1 MKRQWEAEELLE
13 HWTLHVEE
21 LALLGNKTGATR
33 LGFTVLLKFFQKEA
47 RFPAYKN
54 EVTGQVITYLATQ
67 AQVAPD
73 AYVQYNW
80 QGRSIKEHRAQI
92 REALGFREATVA
104 HAEEMTVWLVEQV
117 LPQEHQDERLHE
129 RVYQQYR
136 NLKIEAPAP
145 ARITRQIH
153 SARRTFEQQFYET
166 VCAKLPDSAKA
177 ALEQLLADEV
187 EGGVDPEQVT
197 LLHLRQDPGRV
208 GLNTML
214 TEIAKLR
221 RLRELSLPPDLF
233 TGFAR
238 KVLHVYRNR
247 ASIEEPSRLRAN
259 TEPMRLTL
267 LATLCTLRA
276 QEITDA
282 LVELLIQLVH
292 RIVTRAEERVETEY
306 VNELKRLAGKDRLLY
321 QIADAAIKQPDGV
334 VREVIYPV
342 ASEALLRDYIKEY
355 ESKGPLYRRR
365 VHTVMRSSY
374 SHHYRRMVPELMD
387 ILEFRTNN
395 DLYRPVVRALQ
406 LVKDY
411 VRSPR
416 QYYPEEESIPLKDIV
431 KSKWHDLVVEKD
443 DDGES
448 RVNRLNYEVCVLQTL
463 REKVRTKEIWVV
475 GAHRYRNP
483 DEDLPTDFGTKR
495 DEYYKALKQPKEA
508 QEFTDKIQTALHTA
522 LLSLNATMPRL
533 APKVKILTRRG
544 GWIHLSPFEPQAEPP
559 NLTRLKLDVGTR
571 WPMTNLLDIL
581 KETDLQITF
590 TDHFTSLASRERL
603 PREMLQKRLLLCL
616 YGLGTNTGFKRLAG
630 ADPGTMYQDLHY
642 VRSRYIH
649 KEQLR
654 NAIAHVANAIFRVRL
669 PDIWGEGTTACAS
682 DSKKFGAW
690 NQNLLTEWHIRYR
703 GPGIMV
709 YWHVEKKAT
718 CIYSQVKSCSS
729 SEVAAMIE
737 GILRHCTDAEI
748 QKNFVDTHGQSEIG
762 FAFCHL
768 LGFRLLPRLK
778 DIGSQKLYRPE
789 AGGSEVY
796 EHLQPVL
803 TRAIDWALIRNQY
816 DEMVKFATALRLGTA
831 DAESILRRFTR
842 NNLQHPTYRALAELG
857 KSIKTIFLC
866 EYLLSEALRREIHEG
881 LNVIENWNSANSFI
895 FFGRHGEIS
904 TNRLDSQEIA
914 ILSLH
919 LLQISMVFINTLML
933 QEVLGSPSWENKLT
947 QEDYRGLTPLFYG
960 HVNPYGTIHLD
971 MAERLQLV
979 PIRLEA

>member
-1 MKRQWEAEELLE
+1 MKRQWETEELIE
-13 HWTLHVEE
+13 HWTLNVEE

-33 LGFTVLLKFFQKEA
+33 LGFAVLLKFFQKEA

-54 EVTGQVITYLATQ
+54 EVPGVVSTYLATQ
-67 AQVAPD
+67 ARVPAE
-73 AYVQYNW
+73 AYLQYDW

-104 HAEEMTVWLVEQV
+104 DGEEVKAWLVEHV
-117 LPQEHQDERLHE
+117 LPQEHQDERLRE
-129 RVYQQYR
+129 IVYQHYR
-136 NLKIEAPAP
+136 DLKIEAPAP
-145 ARITRQIH
+145 NRILRQIR
-153 SARRTFEQQFYET
+153 SARHTFEQRLYET
-166 VCAKLPDSAKA
+166 IAAKLPAETRA
-177 ALEQLLADEV
+177 ALEQLLLQEV
-187 EGGVDPEQVT
+187 EGEADAAQVT
-197 LLHLRQDPGRV
+197 LLDLRQDPGRV

-214 TEIAKLR
+214 EEIAKLR
-221 RLRELSLPPDLF
+221 RIRELAIPPDLF
-233 TGFAR
+233 AGMAR
-238 KVLHVYRNR
+238 KVLSVYRNR
-247 ASIEEPSRLRAN
+247 ASIEEPSRLRAHA
-259 TEPMRLTL
+259 EPMRLTL
-267 LATLCTLRA
+267 LTALCTLRG

-292 RIVTRAEERVETEY
+292 RITKRAEERVETEY

-321 QIADAAIKQPDGV
+321 QIAGAAVEHPDGL

-342 ASEALLRDYIKEY
+342 ASEELLRDYIKEY
-355 ESKGPLYRRR
+355 ESKGPIYRRR
-365 VHTVMRSSY
+365 VHTVLRTSY
-374 SHHYRRMVPELMD
+374 SHHYRRMVPDLVDM
-387 ILEFRTNN
+387 LEFRTNN
-395 DLYRPVVRALQ
+395 DLYRPIVRALQ

-411 VRSPR
+411 ARSPR
-416 QYYPEEESIPLKDIV
+416 QYYPEAELVPLKDIV
-431 KSKWHDLVVEKD
+431 APKWHELVVEKNS
-443 DDGES
+443 DGAEK
-448 RVNRLNYEVCVLQTL
+448 VNRLNYEVCVLQTL
-463 REKVRTKEIWVV
+463 REKVRTKEIWVA

-483 DEDLPTDFGTKR
+483 DDDLPTDFHLKR
-495 DEYYKALKQPKEA
+495 DEYYKALKQPRAA
-508 QEFTDKIQTALHTA
+508 QEFTDKLQAAMRQA
-522 LLSLNATMPRL
+522 LLSLNTALPKL
-533 APKVKILTRRG
+533 SPKVKILTRRG
-544 GWIHLSPFEPQAEPP
+544 GWIHVSPLEPQPEPP
-559 NLTRLKLDVGTR
+559 NLARLKLEVATH
-571 WPMTNLLDIL
+571 WSNTNLLDIL
-581 KETDLQITF
+581 KETDLQLNF
-590 TDHFTSLASRERL
+590 TEHFTSLASRERL
-603 PREMLQKRLLLCL
+603 PRDLLQKRLLLCL
-616 YGLGTNTGFKRLAG
+616 YGLGTNSGFKRLAG
-630 ADPGTMYQDLHY
+630 ADPGTTYQDLHY

-654 NAIAHVANAIFRVRL
+654 NAIAHVANAIFQVRRAE
-669 PDIWGEGTTACAS
+669 IWGEGTTACAS

-789 AGGSEVY
+789 PGSSEAY

-803 TRAIDWALIRNQY
+803 TRAIDWDLIRNQY
-816 DEMVKFATALRLGTA
+816 DEMVKYATALRLGTA

-842 NNLQHPTYRALAELG
+842 ANLQHPTYRALAELG
-857 KSIKTIFLC
+857 KAIKTIFIC
-866 EYLLSEALRREIHEG
+866 EYLQSEALRREIHEG
-881 LNVIENWNSANSFI
+881 LNVVENWNSANSFI
-895 FFGRHGEIS
+895 FYGRNGEIS

-914 ILSLH
+914 VLSLH

-933 QEVLGSPSWENKLT
+933 QEVLLKPSWENKLT

-960 HVNPYGTIHLD
+960 HINPYGTIHLD
-971 MAERLQLV
+971 MTERLQFE